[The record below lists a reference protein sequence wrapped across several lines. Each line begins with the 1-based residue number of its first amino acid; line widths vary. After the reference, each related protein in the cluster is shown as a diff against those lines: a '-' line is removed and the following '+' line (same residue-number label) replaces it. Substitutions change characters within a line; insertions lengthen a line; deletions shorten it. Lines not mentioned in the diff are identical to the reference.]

1 MLGTRKTVLS
11 LNYCAER
18 EKTQNNY
25 KMKEFLDILATI
37 MIEEA
42 QCQSLLID
50 EVMQQHH
57 ALRGQQ
63 DLFRSVLHGFQT
75 RL

>member
-1 MLGTRKTVLS
+1 MK
-11 LNYCAER
+11 
-18 EKTQNNY
+18 NNY
-25 KMKEFLDILATI
+25 KMKEFLDIHATI

-42 QCQSLLID
+42 QCQSLPID
-50 EVMQQHH
+50 EVMQQQH

-63 DLFRSVLHGFQT
+63 DLLCSVLHGFQT